1 MPAILLALG
10 CALAYGAADVLG
22 GVAARPVHVVRVL
35 AIAAPAALTVQVL
48 AVEVLGPSVAV
59 RWSAA
64 ALGWGAASGAASV
77 AASALLYRALALGPM
92 GVLSPLTAVVSAVL
106 PVTVG
111 LADGERP
118 PILAAAGIPLALV
131 AIVLVT
137 AGHGDRWP
145 SRPAV
150 AFAAGAGVAI
160 AGQLVCL
167 QRAPADGSGATLL
180 TARATACVVVLAAV
194 AVAGGRLG
202 AHPRAVPALPA
213 LAAGALDA
221 VAGVAFLL
229 AVRAGSLAVVAVVVS
244 LSPAATVLLA
254 RTLLAERMVRS
265 QVAGLGVAA
274 VAVGLL
280 AVS

>member
-1 MPAILLALG
+1 MLAILLALG
-10 CALAYGAADVLG
+10 CAAAYGAADVLG
-22 GVAARPVHVVRVL
+22 GLAARPVHVVRVL
-35 AIAAPAALTVQVL
+35 AVSAPAALAVQVLVVQVL
-48 AVEVLGPSVAV
+48 APSMPWDWSGP
-59 RWSAA
+59 AA
-64 ALGWGAASGAASV
+64 GWGAASGVASV

-111 LADGERP
+111 LADGEHP

-131 AIVLVT
+131 AVVLVT
-137 AGHGDRWP
+137 AAPGARRP
-145 SRPAV
+145 SRRALGL
-150 AFAAGAGVAI
+150 AGTAGVAI

-167 QRAPADGSGATLL
+167 QRAPVDEGGATLL
-180 TARATACVVVLAAV
+180 SARATACVVVLAVLA
-194 AVAGGRLG
+194 APRGALG
-202 AHPRAVPALPA
+202 PAHPRPSRA
-213 LAAGALDA
+213 LAAGVLDA
-221 VAGVAFLL
+221 LAGAAFLL
-229 AVRAGSLAVVAVVVS
+229 AVRAGSLAVVAVVVA